1 MGKYAAI
8 DLGAESG
15 RVIVGAYDGGRL
27 KLEEIY
33 RFQNI
38 PVKKGNSLRWDIEML
53 WRETQTGLK
62 KSFAKYNDIESIGI
76 DTWGVDFILL
86 DKQGE
91 MVDLPYHYRDT
102 RTDGI
107 PERVYKK
114 ISAEELYLS
123 TGIQNMQINTFIQL
137 IALKEKE
144 PEVFAK
150 TGKILFIPDWFVY
163 KLTGKM
169 FNEYTISSTS
179 QLMDIS
185 TGNRS
190 KKLLDMFDIPEGL
203 FSPLIRPGEIMG
215 NITPGLTDKFDYKSI
230 PVISVGSH
238 DTASAVAGVPAGQH
252 TNWAYLSSGTWSLM
266 GIESDKAL
274 INQYSAQ
281 EQFTNEGGV
290 NDTIRF
296 LKNITGLWLLQECKR
311 FWEKEGD
318 PLNYEKIVKLAEQ
331 AKPFS
336 ALIDPGYPD
345 FFSGGNIPGKIAE
358 YLKKTGQNPIGG
370 KGQTIR
376 TILESLSL
384 KYQSVM
390 KRLEKITGTEIDV
403 LHIVGGGC
411 RNRLLNQ
418 MTANA
423 AGKKVIA
430 GPIEATVCGNILV
443 QMVALKKIESIHYG
457 REIIKNSFD
466 CEEYF
471 PQDKEEWENA
481 GNKMKKLMSLISRM
495 KKYDFKR

>member
-1 MGKYAAI
+1 M
-8 DLGAESG
+8 
-15 RVIVGAYDGGRL
+15 
-27 KLEEIY
+27 
-33 RFQNI
+33 
-38 PVKKGNSLRWDIEML
+38 
-53 WRETQTGLK
+53 
-62 KSFAKYNDIESIGI
+62 
-76 DTWGVDFILL
+76 

-91 MVDLPYHYRDT
+91 MLDLPYHYRDS

-107 PERVYKK
+107 PEKVYKK
-114 ISAEELYLS
+114 ISPEELYLS
-123 TGIQNMQINTFIQL
+123 TGIQHLKINTIFQL

-150 TGKILFIPDWFVY
+150 TDKLLFIPDWFVY

-169 FNEYTISSTS
+169 INEYTISSTS
-179 QLMDIS
+179 QLMDIF
-185 TGNRS
+185 TGNWS
-190 KKLLDMFDIPEGL
+190 EKLLNIFEIPAGL
-203 FSPLIRPGEIMG
+203 FSPLIKPGEIIG
-215 NITPGLTDKFDYKSI
+215 NITSKLSTKFGYKSI

-238 DTASAVAGVPAGQH
+238 DTASAVASIPVDRN

-290 NDTIRF
+290 NNTIRF

-311 FWEKEGD
+311 FWEKQGD

-345 FFSGGNIPGKIAE
+345 FFTGGNIPGKIAE
-358 YLKKTGQNPIGG
+358 YLKKTGQNPIVG
-370 KGQTIR
+370 KGQIIR

-384 KYQSVM
+384 KYQSVL
-390 KRLEKITGTEIDV
+390 KKLEKITGTEIDV
-403 LHIVGGGC
+403 LHIVGGGS

-418 MTANA
+418 MTASA

-430 GPIEATVCGNILV
+430 GPIEATVCGNILL
-443 QMVALKKIESIHYG
+443 QMVGLKKIESIHHG

-481 GNKMKKLMSLISRM
+481 GNKMNPMAWGT
-495 KKYDFKR
+495 Y